1 MKVILFTIAILCA
14 YAAGVVHMPGVSHSF
29 AKGCPPLCSV
39 PL

>member
-1 MKVILFTIAILCA
+1 MKIILITITIVCA
-14 YAAGVVHMPGVSHSF
+14 YAASVVHVPGVSR